1 MMPAAGD
8 TIRFGHAAVTTGRR
22 FLLRSHGQRSG
33 RADPAQKGPIG
44 DFGNGDAKNMCLRDI
59 SVFISILVFSA
70 SLLSARGVKAVE
82 PEPITPKEGA
92 MPVKPTTP
100 GPVTPQEGKAMAAQ
114 RKDMVLIDVRSPEEY
129 AEVHYPGALNIPVN
143 QLEARISEVP
153 AGEPVMVY
161 CARGVRAQHA
171 YKILKEKRPDIKEL
185 YFIKGKTLF
194 D

>member
-1 MMPAAGD
+1 
-8 TIRFGHAAVTTGRR
+8 
-22 FLLRSHGQRSG
+22 
-33 RADPAQKGPIG
+33 
-44 DFGNGDAKNMCLRDI
+44 MCLRDI
-59 SVFISILVFSA
+59 SVFLSILVFSVA
-70 SLLSARGVKAVE
+70 LLSARGVKAVE
-82 PEPITPKEGA
+82 PEPITPKERA
-92 MPVKPTTP
+92 MPITTP
-100 GPVTPQEGKAMAAQ
+100 GPVTPQEGKTMAAQ
-114 RKDMVLIDVRSPEEY
+114 RKDLVLVDVRSPEEY

-153 AGEPVMVY
+153 AGEPVLVY